1 MALKPET
8 LRHPIDTAVGARI
21 RMTRNARGV
30 SQNALAESVGLT
42 FQQIQKY
49 EKGAN
54 RVSASK
60 LAEIADFLKVPVAE
74 LFGAEGA
81 GSGLTDQ
88 LAELL
93 GEPGALQLLKTYC
106 RLPRSQQSALVGFL
120 STLPPS
126 APHAESQA
134 ERPDRSL
141 APS

>member
-1 MALKPET
+1 MPLKPET
-8 LRHPIDTAVGARI
+8 LRHPVDTAVGARI
-21 RMTRNARGV
+21 RMTRKARGV

-74 LFGAEGA
+74 LFGADGA
-81 GSGLTDQ
+81 GSGLTDE

-120 STLPPS
+120 GTLPVGDDEDLTVARS
-126 APHAESQA
+126 
-134 ERPDRSL
+134 ERRVSGRS
-141 APS
+141 

>member
-21 RMTRNARGV
+21 RMTRKARGV
-30 SQNALAESVGLT
+30 SQNALAESVGLS

-49 EKGAN
+49 ESDAN

-60 LAEIADFLKVPVAE
+60 LAEIAAFLKVPVAE

-81 GSGLTDQ
+81 ASGLTDE

-93 GEPGALQLLKTYC
+93 GELGALKLLKTYC
-106 RLPRSQQSALVGFL
+106 VLPRAQQSALVDFL
-120 STLPPS
+120 STLPPD
-126 APHAESQA
+126 AARAKSQF
-134 ERPDRSL
+134 E
-141 APS
+141 

>member
-1 MALKPET
+1 MALKHEI
-8 LRHPIDTAVGARI
+8 LRHPIDTVVGARI
-21 RMTRNARGV
+21 RMTRKARGV
-30 SQNALAESVGLT
+30 SQNALADSVGLT

-74 LFGAEGA
+74 LFSAEGT
-81 GSGLTDQ
+81 GNGLADE

-93 GEPGALQLLKTYC
+93 GEPDALQLLKTYC

-120 STLPPS
+120 GTLPPDGGRDSVATSSEQSLS
-126 APHAESQA
+126 ATS
-134 ERPDRSL
+134 
-141 APS
+141 

>member
-8 LRHPIDTAVGARI
+8 LRHPIDMAVGARI
-21 RMTRNARGV
+21 RMTRKARGV
-30 SQNALAESVGLT
+30 SQHALAESVGLT

-49 EKGAN
+49 ESGAN

-60 LAEIADFLKVPVAE
+60 LAEIATFLQVRVAE
-74 LFGAEGA
+74 LFGTEGA
-81 GSGLTDQ
+81 GSGLTDE

-120 STLPPS
+120 ATLPDGQDAGSSDSPDQNPAS
-126 APHAESQA
+126 AC
-134 ERPDRSL
+134 
-141 APS
+141 